1 MHFCVHNGNMGLF
14 SRKETTKAANVSA
27 RARFVDAD
35 VQRVDVTIKDVAG
48 DSVVVEFTLDQVR
61 QLITEL
67 TITYSAC
74 RPSLLS
80 QKEAER
86 IATRLGMR

>member
-1 MHFCVHNGNMGLF
+1 MGLF
-14 SRKETTKAANVSA
+14 SRKEMTKASRVSA
-27 RARFVDAD
+27 RPRYVDAD
-35 VQRVDVTIKDVAG
+35 IQRVDVTIKNDDG
-48 DSVVVEFTLDQVR
+48 DTVVVEFTLDQVR
-61 QLITEL
+61 QLIGDL
-67 TITYSAC
+67 TIAYSAC